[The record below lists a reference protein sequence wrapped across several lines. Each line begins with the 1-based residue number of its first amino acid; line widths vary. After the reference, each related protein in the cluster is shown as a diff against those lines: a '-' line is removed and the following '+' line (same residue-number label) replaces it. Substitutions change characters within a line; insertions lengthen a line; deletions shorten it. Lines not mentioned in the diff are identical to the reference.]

1 MPRLEE
7 LTRGALVK
15 GIRPDGPVTVLDV
28 RWYGAGAVELTPRMA
43 AGPPATR
50 SSIAATKRA
59 SRSSPPED
67 ETR

>member
-28 RWYGAGAVELTPRMA
+28 PRGVLDDLPGAAEPPDA
-43 AGPPATR
+43 APATR
-50 SSIAATKRA
+50 Q
-59 SRSSPPED
+59 E
-67 ETR
+67 